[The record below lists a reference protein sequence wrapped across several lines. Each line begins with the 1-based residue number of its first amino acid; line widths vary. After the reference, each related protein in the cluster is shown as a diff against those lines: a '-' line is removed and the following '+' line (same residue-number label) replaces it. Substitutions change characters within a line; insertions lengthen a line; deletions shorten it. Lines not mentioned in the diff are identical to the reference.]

1 MVPWL
6 TMHRLAALLLTF
18 LSLPALAQFRESVTV
33 ARILLDV
40 RVTDFDG
47 DSILGLEPADFEVT
61 IGGKKAEVLSATWVS
76 ESVSSPAESRDPLIE
91 LEAGASAGDPST
103 SLGMTEGRLFVFF
116 IQTDFGRNT
125 ERIRGQMHFFKYA
138 EELLEMLE
146 PDDRVAVFSFD
157 SHLKFRLDFTSDKE
171 QILAA
176 MRDAITINTPPWPPV
191 VPNPSLASRLDREEM
206 KKAADSEGALVL
218 VGNALRHIPGPKSMM
233 LMGWGLGELMAGG
246 GVRMKPRYKF
256 ARRALDAARVTI
268 FALDTTFADY
278 HSLEVGLGKAAE
290 DTGGFY
296 AKTHVF
302 PQHALER
309 LRRTLAGHYELEL
322 RRPDALKPG
331 THDLIVRVKRRGV
344 RVLAPSSWMDR

>member
-6 TMHRLAALLLTF
+6 TMHRLAALLLTI
-18 LSLPALAQFRESVTV
+18 LALPALAQVSESITV
-33 ARILLDV
+33 ARILLDA
-40 RVTDFDG
+40 RVTDYHG
-47 DSILGLEPADFEVT
+47 DAILGLEPSDFEVRL
-61 IGGKKAEVLSATWVS
+61 GGKKVEVLSATWVS
-76 ESVSSPAESRDPLIE
+76 ENLSSRAESRDPLIG
-91 LEAGASAGDPST
+91 LESGASAGDPST

-116 IQTDFGRNT
+116 IQTDFGRST

-146 PDDRVAVFSFD
+146 PEDRVAVFSFD

-171 QILAA
+171 QIIAA
-176 MRDAITINTPPWPPV
+176 MRDAITINDPPWPPI
-191 VPNPSLASRLDREEM
+191 VPNPAVASRLDREEM
-206 KKAADSEGALVL
+206 KKAPDSEAALTI
-218 VGNALRHIPGPKSMM
+218 VGNALRHIPGPKSLM
-233 LMGWGLGELMAGG
+233 LMGWGLGEMTTAG
-246 GVRMKPRYKF
+246 VSMKWRYKF

-278 HSLEVGLGKAAE
+278 HSLEAGLGKAAE

-296 AKTHVF
+296 AKTHIF
-302 PQHALER
+302 PKLALER

-331 THDLIVRVKRRGV
+331 THELIVRVKRRGV
-344 RVLAPSSWMDR
+344 YVLAPSSWMDR